1 MAEMSRLSHELHTD
15 KHIVNI
21 EHREMIDAS
30 ESTGT
35 HTHTHTYSEH
45 SAHPHRFTQRIQVI
59 NVWDMNKTGLYFTG
73 EKTLTGV

>member
-35 HTHTHTYSEH
+35 HTHTHTHIAS
-45 SAHPHRFTQRIQVI
+45 
-59 NVWDMNKTGLYFTG
+59 
-73 EKTLTGV
+73 TLLIHTDSLNAFKS